1 MNPKREVVESLRVF
15 ALRPQ
20 VLHSQSSHSQVN
32 VRSSALM
39 KGTAGLTRPTTHKTA
54 VLRVEGG
61 PYGPEPAQVY
71 LLVSFQTPFLF
82 GGLLTRCSCKT
93 VDEFTSPLDPQGQNW
108 EDTQT
113 KSKYTHNIF
122 RIIQFNASKL
132 RQKACNNS
140 ALSGVLP
147 QFPPLSGED
156 PTAIPSQ
163 IQPMSKS
170 KSTNTVYHVTI
181 V

>member
-1 MNPKREVVESLRVF
+1 MESLRVF

-93 VDEFTSPLDPQGQNW
+93 VDEFASPLDPQGAKLGGYANKIQVYTPHIQNNSIQCI
-108 EDTQT
+108 QT
-113 KSKYTHNIF
+113 
-122 RIIQFNASKL
+122 ASKGL
-132 RQKACNNS
+132 Q
-140 ALSGVLP
+140 
-147 QFPPLSGED
+147 
-156 PTAIPSQ
+156 
-163 IQPMSKS
+163 
-170 KSTNTVYHVTI
+170 
-181 V
+181 

>member
-1 MNPKREVVESLRVF
+1 
-15 ALRPQ
+15 
-20 VLHSQSSHSQVN
+20 
-32 VRSSALM
+32 M

>member
-61 PYGPEPAQVY
+61 PYGPTTCSSLFAGVVSDPI
-71 LLVSFQTPFLF
+71 LVWRFVDSLFL
-82 GGLLTRCSCKT
+82 
-93 VDEFTSPLDPQGQNW
+93 QN
-108 EDTQT
+108 
-113 KSKYTHNIF
+113 
-122 RIIQFNASKL
+122 
-132 RQKACNNS
+132 C
-140 ALSGVLP
+140 G
-147 QFPPLSGED
+147 
-156 PTAIPSQ
+156 
-163 IQPMSKS
+163 
-170 KSTNTVYHVTI
+170 
-181 V
+181 